1 MSIDRIILSIFAIM
15 FIVGAFDYL
24 RGGKY
29 GLGKKFFEGLQTFAP
44 LMLAMAGF
52 IVLTDLLAKIL
63 TPVIS
68 PVFSAM
74 GADPGLFSG
83 IILACDNG
91 AYPLAAK
98 LGTTPYSAGFG
109 GILLG
114 ALLGVNISSIPLV
127 MQFVRKE
134 DRPLFF
140 KGSVCAVITIPAGL
154 LAGGLAAGY
163 PLTFIAWQLPPL
175 VIISILFAVMLKYIP
190 DILTTGLNIFAK
202 CMEILSI
209 AAFAA
214 AVFAEL
220 SGTKIPGLISVLEA
234 VKIVGAIAIVLPGV
248 YVFTELFQRIMK
260 KPLSSCAKVLNVNEN
275 SVTGLIT
282 VLANAIPAL
291 VMLKDMDKRG
301 KLING
306 AFVTSAAY
314 MLGDHL
320 AFCGAAAPKMLVP
333 LLVTKFTAGF
343 FSILLALLYLKA
355 TAKKNSKKFVLPEEK
370 C

>member
-24 RGGKY
+24 RGDKY

-68 PVFSAM
+68 PVFTAM

-98 LGTTPYSAGFG
+98 LGTAPYSAGFG
-109 GILLG
+109 GMLLG

-202 CMEILSI
+202 CMEILSV
-209 AAFAA
+209 AAFSA

-220 SGTKIPGLISVLEA
+220 SGTKIPGFISVLES

-260 KPLSSCAKVLNVNEN
+260 KPLSSGAKVLHVNES

-282 VLANAIPAL
+282 VLANAIPTL
-291 VMLKDMDKRG
+291 VMIKDMDKRG

-320 AFCGAAAPKMLVP
+320 AFCGATAPKLLVP
-333 LLVTKFTAGF
+333 LLVTKFTAGTA
-343 FSILLALLYLKA
+343 SILLALFYLKV
-355 TAKKNSKKFVLPEEK
+355 TEKKEYAQEQ
-370 C
+370 